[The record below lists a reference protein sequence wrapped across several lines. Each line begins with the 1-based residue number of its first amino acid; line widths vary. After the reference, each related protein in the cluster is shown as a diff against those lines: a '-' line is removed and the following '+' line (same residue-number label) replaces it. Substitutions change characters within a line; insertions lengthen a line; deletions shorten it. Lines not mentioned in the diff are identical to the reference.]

1 MKNPA
6 KRTYIKRGI
15 CYLGGGK
22 KQKRGFLP
30 ILGSISKLLLISTA
44 GAVGVEILKELGS
57 KIFGKGKRR
66 S

>member
-15 CYLGGGK
+15 CY
-22 KQKRGFLP
+22 
-30 ILGSISKLLLISTA
+30 LLISTA